1 MLPMLQ
7 YFSNQRGFT
16 LIEMLVVIAVLA
28 VVGVAVS
35 GMIAYIYKTNTFLF
49 QQSSATDNARRGIE
63 YALENIREAS
73 YGADGA
79 YPIANAAT
87 STVTFYADVDN
98 DGTVEKIRYYLSNGT
113 LYRGVTNPAGS
124 PPSYTGQTEAA
135 TIVASYVQN
144 GTSTPIFNYYD
155 DTGAQLATPADVS
168 KVASVSVVIGV
179 DVDVRRAPVTFTLIG
194 SATIR
199 NLRNE

>member
-1 MLPMLQ
+1 M
-7 YFSNQRGFT
+7 QRYSSKTRAFT
-16 LIEMLVVIAVLA
+16 LIETVVVIGVLA
-28 VVGVAVS
+28 VVGVAIS

-49 QQSSATDNARRGIE
+49 QQSAATDSARRGIE

-73 YGADGA
+73 YGADGS

-98 DGTVEKIRYYLSNGT
+98 DNVVEEIRYYLSNGT

-124 PPSYTGQTEAA
+124 PPSYAGQPEAS
-135 TIVASYVQN
+135 TIVANYVQN

-155 DTGAQLATPADVS
+155 DTGAQLSTPADVS
-168 KVASVSVVIGV
+168 QVASVSVVIGV
-179 DVDVRRAPVTFTLIG
+179 DVDIRRAPVTFTLIG

-199 NLRNE
+199 NLKAQ